1 MRLKTAV
8 VTAFL
13 ILLLI
18 FLLGLVSLNGPLLA
32 SPFDLFGMRVPTGW
46 VLALALLLGF
56 LAFFL
61 WLVVSGTV
69 EVVRRWFRNLERQ
82 SERAAEEAYLKGL
95 DAALGSRPLEAIA
108 HFQRS
113 LEASPG
119 YLPSLLQL
127 GNALRQ
133 AGRPQEALAYHRQAL
148 ERRPNDVATLYALA
162 EDAILLQDHE
172 EAKRHLRAILD
183 LQPRRALKALRM
195 LRTLYIRESNWTS
208 ALEIQRL
215 ITAARVREEERA
227 EDAPYTPGLLYQIGV
242 DLLAQERNG
251 EAARQFEKVRAK
263 YPHFQPAYLK
273 LAEALLLE
281 GREGEAV
288 EVYLDGYRKNASPPC
303 LLAMEQLFLDKG
315 DPEGAITRYR
325 QLIDSADRKVLPKFL
340 LGRFYYRLEAY
351 DRAEALFREIRGNIG
366 QSGLLEYYL
375 GRIRERKGDAG
386 GACGHYRE
394 VIRILNPFELN
405 YTCSSCGAKAPEWR
419 DFCDTCLKWDTFAP
433 RFRDEL
439 LQELQEPRPVFYEG
453 VPWHR

>member
-13 ILLLI
+13 LLLLI

-61 WLVVSGTV
+61 WLVVSGTA
-69 EVVRRWFRNLERQ
+69 EVVRRWFRSLAQQ

-113 LEASPG
+113 LEAFPG
-119 YLPSLLQL
+119 YLPALLQL

-133 AGRPQEALAYHRQAL
+133 AGRPREALVYHLKAL
-148 ERRPNDVATLYALA
+148 EHRPKDVPTLYALA
-162 EDAILLQDHE
+162 EDAILMEDHE
-172 EAKRHLRAILD
+172 EAKRHLRAIQD

-195 LRTLYIRESNWTS
+195 LRTLYIRESNWTA
-208 ALEIQRL
+208 ALEIQRN

-242 DLLAQERNG
+242 DLLAQERNR
-251 EAARQFEKVRAK
+251 EAAQQFQKVRAK

-281 GREGEAV
+281 GREEEAV
-288 EVYLDGYRKNASPPC
+288 EVYLDGYRRNASPPC
-303 LLAMEQLFLDKG
+303 LLAMEQLYLDKG
-315 DPEGAITRYR
+315 DPEGAIARYR
-325 QLIDSADRKVLPKFL
+325 ALIDSADRKVLPKFL

-351 DRAEALFREIRGNIG
+351 DRAEALFREIRENIG

-375 GRIRERKGDAG
+375 GRIRERRGDTAA
-386 GACGHYRE
+386 ACGHYRE

-405 YTCSSCGAKAPEWR
+405 YTCSGCGAKAPEWR
-419 DFCDTCLKWDTFAP
+419 DFCSTCLKWDTFAP
-433 RFRDEL
+433 LFRDEL
-439 LQELQEPRPVFYEG
+439 LQELQAPRPVFYEG
-453 VPWHR
+453 VPWNR